1 MPSETIK
8 QCFRR
13 HQHLRGFAIFT
24 KTASQNPVIPQKQKN
39 QKQKSRHS
47 RAGGNPKTQSC
58 KNLLEMAETQRTR
71 IPTFVG
77 MTGEG
82 LLFSR

>member
-24 KTASQNPVIPQKQKN
+24 KTANQNPVIPAQAGIQTG
-39 QKQKSRHS
+39 RH
-47 RAGGNPKTQSC
+47 GNLSGKTVS
-58 KNLLEMAETQRTR
+58 LTLSPRFPLSWE
-71 IPTFVG
+71 
-77 MTGEG
+77 
-82 LLFSR
+82 

>member
-24 KTASQNPVIPQKQKN
+24 KTVSQNPAILAKTKN
-39 QKQKSRHS
+39 QKQW
-47 RAGGNPKTQSC
+47 A
-58 KNLLEMAETQRTR
+58 
-71 IPTFVG
+71 
-77 MTGEG
+77 
-82 LLFSR
+82 